1 MKQWLYKLASPKH
14 FYAISRRLEPWCWL
28 VFLVS
33 LSVGVFWGLFIAPSD
48 YQQGDAYRIMFVH
61 VPSAIC
67 SLGLYSFIAVNS
79 ALFLIWR
86 TKTSDILAKIAVPIG
101 MAFTA
106 LALVT
111 GSLWGKPMWGTF
123 WIWDPRLTSDLILLF
138 VYFGLFALRRAIPN
152 QNQAQK
158 AVAIFALVGAVDL
171 PVIHYSVYWWNSLH
185 QKSTLLGFH
194 APTMASSMLL
204 PLLIMIVA
212 FISFTVAMIFRFA
225 QNEILLRE
233 TSSEWVSQ
241 EVLR

>member
-14 FYAISRRLEPWCWL
+14 FYAISRRCELWCWL
-28 VFLVS
+28 LFLVS
-33 LSVGVFWGLFIAPSD
+33 ITTGVFWGLFIAPLD

-67 SLGLYSFIAVNS
+67 SLALYSFITVNS
-79 ALFLIWR
+79 AIFLIWR

-106 LALVT
+106 LALIT

-138 VYFGLFALRRAIPN
+138 VYFGLFAIRHAIPN

-158 AVAIFALVGAVDL
+158 VAAIFALVGAVDL
-171 PVIHYSVYWWNSLH
+171 PIIHYSVYWWNSLH

-194 APTMASSMLL
+194 APTMAASMLQ
-204 PLLIMIVA
+204 PLMIMILA
-212 FISFTVAMIFRFA
+212 FISFTVAMVSRYA

-233 TSSEWVSQ
+233 RSSQWVIQ
-241 EVLR
+241 EVLE